1 MSQLYASKD
10 IDGYLIECLKQ
21 PECYPHATKDIR
33 VIESDLSWVI
43 LTGDFAYKIKKKIDL
58 YYLDASTLARR
69 KQLCEDEVRLNRRT
83 FPELYLGT
91 VSIAQK
97 ENGLCINGNGE
108 VLEYAIQ
115 MQQFDPDKTLDKL
128 HNIQEITLDRIE
140 SMVSMLVKFHEQA
153 PIAGIETAFGEP
165 NSLYAPVQLNFD
177 QVRPCLTEPRDISQ
191 LVQLEAWANEF
202 LKRLWPRFAERKD
215 LGMIR
220 ECHGDAHLGNFVLSN
235 DDCVKLFDCIEYRA
249 EFRWIDGII
258 TDLEGY
264 GLSIPKDNP
273 PSTLLG
279 VSEMSPLGIAACYQA
294 LFNRGFRMPLTSIR
308 TVMIGS
314 DIVTSNTT
322 YRSAKNLPE
331 NHSVAVD
338 HGLRTAVRNGTGRAF
353 GEAFKGF
360 DVAGKTGTTD
370 DGRDAWFVGADG
382 KYLALAWVGRDDNK
396 ATNITG
402 SNIAVPIVLEIL
414 KGSIVRDRTPE
425 LPTGMAYAWINRA
438 GSLSKKNCPSVRKL
452 PIPIEHAS
460 GLVDDCNLD
469 ASDSGEKIWW
479 KNWFGSS

>member
-140 SMVSMLVKFHEQA
+140 SMVRMLVKFHEQA

-249 EFRWIDGII
+249 EFRWIDVISEIAFLTVDLEARNDSASAWHLLNHYLELSGDYHSLWVFSGYKGYRAMVRAKECLLSLNAPILPSESSTDPLKRYRNYTNIAEKATNLRARILLITTGLERSTRNLFSDKLVDDFGLIRLRSDLERKRMFDEDSKEQITYKHLLDLSELILSAGFPVIVSGRFNERKDRERFQRLAESQGLLFGII
-258 TDLEGY
+258 TNDQGAGNLTVEE
-264 GLSIPKDNP
+264 LRCAHILDF
-273 PSTLLG
+273 
-279 VSEMSPLGIAACYQA
+279 SETETIHMAAKIVGHAVGI
-294 LFNRGFRMPLTSIR
+294 N
-308 TVMIGS
+308 
-314 DIVTSNTT
+314 
-322 YRSAKNLPE
+322 
-331 NHSVAVD
+331 
-338 HGLRTAVRNGTGRAF
+338 
-353 GEAFKGF
+353 
-360 DVAGKTGTTD
+360 
-370 DGRDAWFVGADG
+370 
-382 KYLALAWVGRDDNK
+382 
-396 ATNITG
+396 
-402 SNIAVPIVLEIL
+402 
-414 KGSIVRDRTPE
+414 
-425 LPTGMAYAWINRA
+425 
-438 GSLSKKNCPSVRKL
+438 
-452 PIPIEHAS
+452 
-460 GLVDDCNLD
+460 
-469 ASDSGEKIWW
+469 
-479 KNWFGSS
+479 